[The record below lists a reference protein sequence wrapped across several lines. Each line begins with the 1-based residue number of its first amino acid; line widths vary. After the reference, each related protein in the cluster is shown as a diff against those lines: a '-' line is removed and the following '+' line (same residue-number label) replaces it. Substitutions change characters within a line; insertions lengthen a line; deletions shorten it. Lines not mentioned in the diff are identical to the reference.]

1 MECRQVS
8 RGRDEGMVTVA
19 TRPCEGNSNYR
30 RGEGLTVVRL
40 SKRWDV
46 GLLVDIHTLSSR

>member
-1 MECRQVS
+1 MS